1 MESSDQKIKERAH
14 FQVRYSEYSDSQILE
29 ILKNHKNYQEIA
41 VEEAVKIAVD
51 RKLIHSE
58 QDLFGPDFQQG
69 RTFGFTIFPE
79 ISTPFHRERMIASI
93 FRFVY
98 LMSLLPLIYGT
109 LKYAEGQMD
118 QTYLGWGTG
127 VVWFALSLIL
137 NKTRKQ
143 LVFLLLLIILFGVS
157 SVVFVRILNAESFI
171 FLDLAIWII
180 ATLLP
185 LFFILYLRKLFR
197 SSQNQ

>member
-1 MESSDQKIKERAH
+1 METSEQIIQERTH
-14 FQVRYSEYSDSQILE
+14 FRDRYSEYSDTQILE
-29 ILKNHKNYQEIA
+29 ILKNHKNYQTIA
-41 VEEAVKIAVD
+41 VEEAVKIAVE
-51 RKLIHSE
+51 RQLINSE
-58 QDLFGPDFQQG
+58 QDLFGPDFQQSK
-69 RTFGFTIFPE
+69 TFGFTIFPE
-79 ISTPFHRERMIASI
+79 ISTPFHRERMIGSI

-143 LVFLLLLIILFGVS
+143 VVFLPLLIILFSVS
-157 SVVFVRILNAESFI
+157 AVVFVRILKAESFI

-185 LFFILYLRKLFR
+185 LFFILYLRKLLR
-197 SSQNQ
+197 SIQN

>member
-1 MESSDQKIKERAH
+1 MKSSEQKIQERTH
-14 FQVRYSEYSDSQILE
+14 FHIRYSEYSDSQILD
-29 ILKNHKNYQEIA
+29 ILKNHKNYQTVA
-41 VEEAVKIAVD
+41 VEEAIKIAIE
-51 RKLIHSE
+51 RQLINSE
-58 QDLFGPDFQQG
+58 QDLFGPNFQQD

-79 ISTPFHRERMIASI
+79 ISTPFHRERMIGSI

-127 VVWFALSLIL
+127 IIWFALSLIL

-157 SVVFVRILNAESFI
+157 AVVFVRILNAESFI

-185 LFFILYLRKLFR
+185 LFFILYLRKLLR

>member
-1 MESSDQKIKERAH
+1 METSEQKIQERTH
-14 FQVRYSEYSDSQILE
+14 FRDRYSEYSDTQILE
-29 ILKNHKNYQEIA
+29 ILKNHKNYQTIA
-41 VEEAVKIAVD
+41 VEEAVKIAVE
-51 RKLIHSE
+51 RQLINSD
-58 QDLFGPDFQQG
+58 QDLFGPDFQQSK
-69 RTFGFTIFPE
+69 TFGFTIFPE
-79 ISTPFHRERMIASI
+79 ISTPFHRERMIGSI

-143 LVFLLLLIILFGVS
+143 VVFLPLLIILFSVS
-157 SVVFVRILNAESFI
+157 AVVCVRILKAESFI

-185 LFFILYLRKLFR
+185 LFFILYLRKLLR
-197 SSQNQ
+197 SIQN

>member
-1 MESSDQKIKERAH
+1 METSEQKIQERTH
-14 FQVRYSEYSDSQILE
+14 FRDRYSEYSDTQILE
-29 ILKNHKNYQEIA
+29 ILKNHKNYQTIA
-41 VEEAVKIAVD
+41 VEEAVKIAVE
-51 RKLIHSE
+51 RQLINSE
-58 QDLFGPDFQQG
+58 QDLFGPDFQQSK
-69 RTFGFTIFPE
+69 TFGFTIFPE
-79 ISTPFHRERMIASI
+79 ISTPFHRERMIGSI

-143 LVFLLLLIILFGVS
+143 VVFLPLLIILFSVS
-157 SVVFVRILNAESFI
+157 AVVFVRILKAESFI

-185 LFFILYLRKLFR
+185 LFFILYLRKLLR
-197 SSQNQ
+197 SIQN